1 VGEAWRDREERTK
14 QISGET
20 AKARKAL
27 ADVAAEAR
35 RNINRSI
42 GKAHDR
48 RRPDYRDTKN
58 GETGMSAKEQMVA
71 EIESAKEKLG
81 EAIQEFHTV
90 MSTIDEA
97 QEKVESV
104 MGEADES
111 FAAAKGTMEAAEA
124 AVLAVNEQLDTAIGE
139 VNAAGSQ

>member
-20 AKARKAL
+20 AKAKKAL

-35 RNINRSI
+35 RNINRGI
-42 GKAHDR
+42 GRAYDR

-58 GETGMSAKEQMVA
+58 GETVSAKEQMVV

-81 EAIQEFHTV
+81 EAIQELQRV
-90 MSTIDEA
+90 VSTIDET
-97 QEKVESV
+97 QETVEAV

-111 FAAAKGTMEAAEA
+111 FAAAKETLEAAES
-124 AVLAVNEQLDTAIGE
+124 AVLAVNDQLDTAIGQ
-139 VNAAGSQ
+139 VNEAGSQ